1 MTDPNMTDFYTRVA
15 RLEKARAKG
24 YGFEAAGA
32 LGRSFYHK
40 PTSRRRPILV
50 PLIFMALCLFV
61 LKGVLHH
68 AIGAQV
74 YEDRVATLA
83 AGTGIAPVG
92 AWVMQT
98 DPLTLFISTQIAKGL
113 AAAQ

>member
-40 PTSRRRPILV
+40 PTSRRRSVLL
-50 PLIFMALCLFV
+50 PLAFVMLCFFAM
-61 LKGVLHH
+61 KGVVHH

-74 YEDRVATLA
+74 YQDRVATLA
-83 AGTGIAPVG
+83 VGKGAESVG
-92 AWVMQT
+92 AWVMQA
-98 DPLTLFISTQIAKGL
+98 DPLTVLISAQITKGL
-113 AAAQ
+113 AALV